1 MKLGFYARLAWT
13 GMQKNRK
20 TYLPYILT
28 CAGMVMMYYLITFLS
43 KNPNVALIRGGSTL
57 QGILSFGT
65 GVIAVFSLIFLFY
78 TNSFLIRRRK
88 TEFGLYN
95 ILGMGKWNLTRILL
109 WESAAI
115 CAISLLGGL
124 FFGILFSK
132 LAELLLVNLM
142 GGKAS
147 FTFTVEP
154 NAVAS
159 CVLLFVGIFAL
170 IFLNTLRQIHVSNP
184 IELLHSETVGERPP
198 KANWVVAAL
207 GIIILAIAYYIA
219 VTIQDPIAALVFFFV
234 AVVMVII
241 ATYLLFVAGSVV
253 LCRILQKNK
262 SYYYKT
268 RHFISVSSMMY
279 RMKRNGAGLASICIL
294 STMVLVML
302 SSTVCLFV
310 GTEASLHGRYPRD
323 ITIET
328 NTLDEAQTNQVHQAA
343 EDVLKEHHLQ
353 PEQFLQYRY
362 LSLSAVLEENKLNF
376 DRGLLDT
383 SSLNNTGQIRQVFI
397 LSLDEYNRLT
407 GSSETLAADE
417 VLLCSTKTDYTGD
430 TVTLQKESPKKI
442 KKIVPKFLQ
451 NGTDSTQIFPSL
463 FIIVPNFEQERQAF
477 REWAKTYAE
486 YEISAEFDFYG
497 FDLYGDDSEEIA
509 VRNEISQKIQK
520 LQQEN
525 SDFASVRT
533 DSLARNRA
541 EFYGLNG
548 GLLFLGIL
556 LGIVFILAAVLI
568 MYYKQISEGYED
580 RGRFEIMQKVGMTKR
595 EIKKS
600 INSQVLTV
608 FFLPLLAAGV
618 HVTFAFPMI
627 SKLLLLFGLYNTT
640 LLIAVSVACYLLF
653 ALLYVLIYFVTSR
666 AYYDI
671 VSGAK

>member
-310 GTEASLHGRYPRD
+310 GTEASLHGR
-323 ITIET
+323 
-328 NTLDEAQTNQVHQAA
+328 
-343 EDVLKEHHLQ
+343 
-353 PEQFLQYRY
+353 
-362 LSLSAVLEENKLNF
+362 
-376 DRGLLDT
+376 
-383 SSLNNTGQIRQVFI
+383 
-397 LSLDEYNRLT
+397 
-407 GSSETLAADE
+407 
-417 VLLCSTKTDYTGD
+417 
-430 TVTLQKESPKKI
+430 
-442 KKIVPKFLQ
+442 
-451 NGTDSTQIFPSL
+451 
-463 FIIVPNFEQERQAF
+463 
-477 REWAKTYAE
+477 
-486 YEISAEFDFYG
+486 
-497 FDLYGDDSEEIA
+497 
-509 VRNEISQKIQK
+509 
-520 LQQEN
+520 
-525 SDFASVRT
+525 
-533 DSLARNRA
+533 
-541 EFYGLNG
+541 
-548 GLLFLGIL
+548 
-556 LGIVFILAAVLI
+556 
-568 MYYKQISEGYED
+568 
-580 RGRFEIMQKVGMTKR
+580 
-595 EIKKS
+595 
-600 INSQVLTV
+600 
-608 FFLPLLAAGV
+608 
-618 HVTFAFPMI
+618 
-627 SKLLLLFGLYNTT
+627 
-640 LLIAVSVACYLLF
+640 
-653 ALLYVLIYFVTSR
+653 
-666 AYYDI
+666 
-671 VSGAK
+671 